1 MGRLTYFQSIL
12 SMNEAIKTLI
22 SLAMQ
27 QLLRN
32 QLWLSMSFKLLSK
45 QGLCMIEPVRE
56 KTNNKG
62 VRPGSTQTSLYGHR
76 R

>member
-32 QLWLSMSFKLLSK
+32 QLWLSMSFKLLSE

-56 KTNNKG
+56 KK
-62 VRPGSTQTSLYGHR
+62 QQ
-76 R
+76 